1 MSTPRVTTAEYLK
14 DGHHIRITLPD
25 IDYTEECVVLDANRR
40 GDSVIVRTGPVSTIT
55 VPYNHEVLILKR
67 LHPYHLSQLVE
78 SLWEDY
84 GFFQ

>member
-14 DGHHIRITLPD
+14 EGHHIRITLPD
-25 IDYTEECVVLDANRR
+25 EDSPEECVVLDANIR
-40 GDSVIVRTGPVSTIT
+40 GDSVIIRTGPVNTFT

-67 LHPYHLSQLVE
+67 LHPYHLNQLVE

-84 GFFQ
+84 GLFQ